1 MSQAR
6 KSILVFLSFITV
18 TLTACNTPTPSSEF
32 QPSAG
37 VKDIMAFM
45 IDPAADF
52 LWESVSTIV
61 SSTGVEEKRPRTDA
75 EWNAVKRQAVILAE
89 SANLLEI
96 PGRHVVTEGGELED
110 KGTPGNLTAA
120 EAEQTIQD
128 KLDIYL
134 SFAHAMHEVGDS
146 MVRAADSHDVE
157 ALVDAGGELD
167 QVCEGCHLQFWY
179 PGQYIPPLPEQFS
192 TVH

>member
-1 MSQAR
+1 MSLAR
-6 KSILVFLSFITV
+6 NALLIGAVLAAV
-18 TLTACNTPTPSSEF
+18 TLTACNAPTQTSRF
-32 QPSAG
+32 QPTAG
-37 VKDIMAFM
+37 VQDIMAFM

-52 LWESVSTIV
+52 LWESVSTTV
-61 SSTGVEEKRPRTDA
+61 SSAGVEEKRPRTDA
-75 EWNAVKRQAVILAE
+75 EWNEVKRQAVILTE

-96 PGRHVVTEGGELED
+96 PGRHVVTAGGELED

-120 EAEQTIQD
+120 ESEQAIQD
-128 KLDIYL
+128 KLQVYL

-146 MVRAADSHDVE
+146 MVRAADNRDVN

-179 PGQYIPPLPEQFS
+179 PGQYIPPVPEQFS
-192 TVH
+192 AVH